1 MSACACADC
10 EASCPGPI
18 NYPEED
24 EEFLINGL
32 DGVIVI
38 MLIVFFII
46 AVAILTVLV
55 WYHYFSKSDLSKLQ
69 RMIFFPRQIL
79 IN

>member
-38 MLIVFFII
+38 MLIVFFYYRRGYFNGFS
-46 AVAILTVLV
+46 LV
-55 WYHYFSKSDLSKLQ
+55 SL
-69 RMIFFPRQIL
+69 FFKIRFK
-79 IN
+79 